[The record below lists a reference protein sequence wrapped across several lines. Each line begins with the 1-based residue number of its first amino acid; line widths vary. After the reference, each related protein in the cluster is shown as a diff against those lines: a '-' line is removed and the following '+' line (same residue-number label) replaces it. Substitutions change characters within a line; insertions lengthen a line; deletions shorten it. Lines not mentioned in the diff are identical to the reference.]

1 MRSFKNS
8 IPKVLLFNLIWN
20 GLRNTITNITKLRSN
35 IRWLIFTVNFC
46 FAVKRIINEEERE
59 EDRKRG
65 EKKRIKMG
73 SKEEKE
79 KLPGIRSFQK
89 TTCRNHAP
97 EFLFW
102 SFFFLLLISQ
112 NTLLVSILCERH
124 ELPLPSKSGQV
135 LLWVS
140 KLIPLSNERGK
151 KIVELLLTVRI
162 CSREKIQYIIIT
174 KI

>member
-97 EFLFW
+97 EFLF
-102 SFFFLLLISQ
+102 
-112 NTLLVSILCERH
+112 
-124 ELPLPSKSGQV
+124 
-135 LLWVS
+135 
-140 KLIPLSNERGK
+140 
-151 KIVELLLTVRI
+151 
-162 CSREKIQYIIIT
+162 
-174 KI
+174 